1 MNCIHCDRSAHATCR
16 FCGRAVCKD
25 HIKVFPFILGI
36 YKGDEGVNKAIVVPD
51 AVYCG
56 LCSPREQPVPL
67 KELK

>member
-1 MNCIHCDRSAHATCR
+1 MNCIHCERTAHATCR

-25 HIKVFPFILGI
+25 HIKTAPFILSI
-36 YKGDEGVNKAIVVPD
+36 YRGDKDVNKAIVVTN

-56 LCSPREQPVPL
+56 ICEPREQPVAL

>member
-1 MNCIHCDRSAHATCR
+1 MNCIHCERTAHATCR

-25 HIKVFPFILGI
+25 HLKTSPFILSVYQG
-36 YKGDEGVNKAIVVPD
+36 EAGVNKAIVVAD

-56 LCSPREQPVPL
+56 LCNPREQPIAL